1 MDGVGDGHAAARAA
15 GAQFAAK
22 IVAKGLGEHE
32 RVMSTIS
39 ALSAEIVR
47 AHALIHDSL
56 TAGGKL
62 LVCGNGGSAA
72 DAQHV
77 AAELVGRFKL
87 ERKAL
92 PAIALT
98 TNTSI
103 TTAVANDYS
112 FDEVFARQIAALGR
126 VGDVLLAISTSGT
139 SANVV
144 RAAEAARA
152 GGLKVIALTGEGGG
166 RLAGVCDVLLA
177 VPSTDTP
184 RTQEA
189 HLVIEHILCELAEA
203 SLC

>member
-1 MDGVGDGHAAARAA
+1 MDGVSE
-15 GAQFAAK
+15 
-22 IVAKGLGEHE
+22 IVAKRLKEHE
-32 RVMSTIS
+32 RVLAAVS
-39 ALSAEIVR
+39 ALSGEICR

-56 TAGGKL
+56 SAGGKL

-77 AAELVGRFKL
+77 AAEFVGRFRL
-87 ERKAL
+87 ERRAL

-103 TTAVANDYS
+103 VTAVANDHG
-112 FDEVFARQIAALGR
+112 FDQVFARQVAALGR
-126 VGDVLLAISTSGT
+126 AGDVLLAISTSGE
-139 SANVV
+139 SANVLK
-144 RAAEAARA
+144 AAETARS

-166 RLAGVCDVLLA
+166 RLAAVCDVLLA
-177 VPSTDTP
+177 VPSTDTA

>member
-1 MDGVGDGHAAARAA
+1 MEGVTE
-15 GAQFAAK
+15 
-22 IVAKGLGEHE
+22 IVAKRLEEHE
-32 RVMSTIS
+32 RVIATVS
-39 ALSAEIVR
+39 ALSAEVCR

-56 TAGGKL
+56 SAGGKL

-77 AAELVGRFKL
+77 AAEFVGRFRL
-87 ERKAL
+87 ERRAL

-98 TNTSI
+98 TNASI
-103 TTAVANDYS
+103 VTAVANDHG
-112 FDEVFARQIAALGR
+112 FDQVFARQVAALGR
-126 VGDVLLAISTSGT
+126 AGDVLLAISTSGE

-144 RAAEAARA
+144 KAAEAAQA

-177 VPSTDTP
+177 VPSTDTA

>member
-1 MDGVGDGHAAARAA
+1 MDGVDEGHAAARAV

-22 IVAKGLGEHE
+22 IVAERLKEHE

-39 ALSAEIVR
+39 ALSPEIVS

-56 TAGGKL
+56 SAGGKL

-87 ERKAL
+87 QRKAL

-98 TNTSI
+98 TNTS
-103 TTAVANDYS
+103 TLTAVANDYS
-112 FDEVFARQIAALGR
+112 FDEVFARQVAALGR
-126 VGDVLLAISTSGT
+126 AGDVLLVISTSGT

-144 RAAEAARA
+144 KAAEAARA
-152 GGLKVIALTGEGGG
+152 GGINVIALTGEGGG

-177 VPSTDTP
+177 VPSADTA

-189 HLVIEHILCELAEA
+189 HLVIEHILCELSEA